1 MIVRDQPPEL
11 SPEEEADLVAFVDG
25 RLDGDD
31 RARVEARAAND
42 PDYKSAL
49 VRQQVGRD
57 AVTSAAE
64 STGAPLA
71 LRARVEEMGA
81 ARGQRKGEQRT
92 GIRTRLGG
100 LRWPAAGLAAGAI
113 AVTLAVVMV
122 IGGGPG
128 IEDVASAATRP
139 PTGKVAVV
147 PADSKVLKERVADV
161 RFPNYFGKF
170 GWKAVGT
177 RTDEIDGR
185 ATRTV
190 FYEKDGKRIA
200 YTVVSGAALEEPDA
214 ADRAT
219 VEGTVI
225 RALRASGR
233 EVVTWRRRGHTC
245 VLSSKDVPRAE
256 LLALAGWKGK
266 GDVAF

>member
-11 SPEEEADLVAFVDG
+11 SPEDEADLVAFVDG
-25 RLDGDD
+25 RLDAEG
-31 RARVEARAAND
+31 RARVEARAAKD

-81 ARGQRKGEQRT
+81 ARGRHKGEQRS

-113 AVTLAVVMV
+113 AATLAVVMV

-128 IEDVASAATRP
+128 IEDVAAAATRA
-139 PTGKVAVV
+139 PTAKVAPV

-161 RFPNYFGKF
+161 RFPNFAGKF

-177 RTDEIDGR
+177 RTDEIEGR

-190 FYEKDGKRIA
+190 FYEKGGKRIA
-200 YTVVSGAALEEPDA
+200 YTVVSGAALKQPDA
-214 ADRAT
+214 ATRAT
-219 VEGTVI
+219 VEGTVV
-225 RALRASGR
+225 RALRAEGM

-245 VLSSKDVPRAE
+245 VLASKDVPRKE
-256 LLALAGWKGK
+256 LITLAGWKGK
-266 GDVAF
+266 GGVAF

>member
-11 SPEEEADLVAFVDG
+11 SPEEEAALVAFVDG
-25 RLDGDD
+25 RLDPEA
-31 RARVEARAAND
+31 RARVEARAAKD

-71 LRARVEEMGA
+71 LKARVEEMGA
-81 ARGQRKGEQRT
+81 ARGRHKGEKRT
-92 GIRTRLGG
+92 GVRTRLGG
-100 LRWPAAGLAAGAI
+100 LRWPAAGVAAGAV
-113 AVTLAVVMV
+113 AVTLAVVML

-139 PTGKVAVV
+139 PTARVAVV

>member
-1 MIVRDQPPEL
+1 MINHPSL

-25 RLDGDD
+25 RLDADG
-31 RARVEARAAND
+31 RARVEARAAKD

-71 LRARVEEMGA
+71 LKARVEEMGA
-81 ARGQRKGEQRT
+81 ARGRHKGEKRT

-100 LRWPAAGLAAGAI
+100 LRWPAAGVAAGAI
-113 AVTLAVVMV
+113 AVTLAVVML

-139 PTGKVAVV
+139 PTARVAVV

-177 RTDEIDGR
+177 RTDEIQGR

>member
-11 SPEEEADLVAFVDG
+11 PPEDEADLVSFVDG
-25 RLDGDD
+25 HLDDD
-31 RARVEARAAND
+31 GRSRVEARAATD
-42 PDYKSAL
+42 PDYRSAL
-49 VRQQVGRD
+49 LRQQVGRD

-71 LRARVEEMGA
+71 LKTRVEAMGA
-81 ARGQRKGEQRT
+81 ARGRHKGEKRS
-92 GIRTRLGG
+92 GVRTRLGG
-100 LRWPAAGLAAGAI
+100 LRWPAAGVVAGAV
-113 AVTLAVVMV
+113 AVTLAIVVLV
-122 IGGGPG
+122 GGSPG
-128 IEDVASAATRP
+128 IEDVAAAATRA
-139 PTGKVAVV
+139 PTAKVAVV
-147 PADSKVLKERVADV
+147 PADSKLLQEHVADV
-161 RFPNYFGKF
+161 RFPNYAGKF

-177 RTDEIDGR
+177 RTDEIQGR

-200 YTVVSGAALEEPDA
+200 YTVVSGAALDEPDA
-214 ADRAT
+214 ADKAT

-266 GDVAF
+266 GGVAF